1 MAMRRSLMPYP
12 AIIALALSLLLT
24 PAPPVAAG
32 SADRLTTCDLR
43 FIFAAPYWSN
53 ESTSLGINNWRE
65 IAGGYTHDSTG
76 FDGFYLDRV
85 AGESA
90 KLDHPGSGTANVPVR
105 AFPINNE
112 GNISGRYLG
121 ISGANPGHFS
131 TENGGTFLNP
141 IDRPGAR
148 STCGSGVND
157 PKNTAEAYVNS
168 TNNSGP
174 AHSLSDPA
182 GELAT
187 LHPSASID
195 TLDLSDLGGILGTC
209 FNAGNSLIHDNLS
222 HLDGNSTGIGPRG
235 DTATQTGSIQDFSDR
250 DHRHTIVIRCFEW

>member
-1 MAMRRSLMPYP
+1 MRRSLMLYP

-24 PAPPVAAG
+24 PALPVAAG
-32 SADRLTTCDLR
+32 DADRLTTCDLR
-43 FIFAAPYWSN
+43 FIFAAPCWSS
-53 ESTSLGINNWRE
+53 ESRSLGINDWRE

-105 AFPINNE
+105 ALPINNE

-131 TENGGTFLNP
+131 TENGGIFLNP
-141 IDRPGAR
+141 IDRPTAN
-148 STCGSGVND
+148 STCGLGVND
-157 PKNTAEAYVNS
+157 QKNTAEAYVNS

-209 FNAGNSLIHDNLS
+209 LNVSSSLIHDNLS
-222 HLDGNSTGIGPRG
+222 HDNGDATGIGPRG